1 MTRRRLTSLMLALT
15 IASAAACRKQEAPA
29 ADVWASVNGR
39 EIRRDEVEKYYRG
52 LASQQGQE
60 PSQEEGMLL
69 KLNIIDELISNE
81 ILYERAKKM
90 GLEASDGEVED
101 KFTEMKSPFTEEEFQ
116 KQLKDRGVS
125 VDDQKKALRRQIS
138 VQKLINRE
146 VISKISITDQ
156 DVADFYNANRAQF
169 NIAEPQ
175 LHLAQILVTPVK
187 DKQIRN
193 RKNSDATTDA
203 QAQQKA
209 SALLKEINNGADF
222 SNTAMDYSEDP
233 ANAASGGDL
242 GWVPESSLRN
252 PKQDN
257 PDLSKTVLA
266 MRPGEVSHVIKTRDG
281 NYHILKMLAREGAGQ
296 RLLTDP
302 QVQQTIRETLR
313 SRKEQLLR
321 AAYLAVA
328 RDESRV
334 ENYFARQV
342 LEAHGRVSGSATPP
356 GKK

>member
-1 MTRRRLTSLMLALT
+1 MTRRRLTFLTLALT
-15 IASAAACRKQEAPA
+15 IVSAAACRKQQTPA

-39 EIRRDEVEKYYRG
+39 DIHRDEVEKYYRG

-81 ILYERAKKM
+81 ILFERAKKM

-101 KFTEMKSPFTEEEFQ
+101 KFTEMKTPFTEEEFQ
-116 KQLKDRGVS
+116 KQLKDRGIT
-125 VDDQKKALRRQIS
+125 VDDQKKDLRRQIS

-156 DVADFYNANRAQF
+156 DVADFYSANRAQF

-187 DKQIRN
+187 DPQIRN
-193 RKNSDATTDA
+193 RKNSDAVTDA
-203 QAQQKA
+203 QAQQKSA
-209 SALLKEINNGADF
+209 ALLKELNNGADF
-222 SNTAMDYSEDP
+222 AKVAIDYSEDP

-242 GWVPESSLRN
+242 GWIPESSLRN

-257 PDLSKTVLA
+257 PELSRVVLA
-266 MRPGEVSHVIKTRDG
+266 MRPGEVSRVIKTREG

-296 RLLTDP
+296 RLLADP

-342 LEAHGRVSGSATPP
+342 LEAHGRVSSSSTPP
-356 GKK
+356 ATK